1 MVIQKEGV
9 RMNIELT
16 EVTTNLNSKE
26 IKVLDEIAK
35 EKGMSRD
42 TILRQSLRIY
52 QIVETLSKKGKID
65 LNHLMKEAFGELHKS
80 NTNKED

>member
-1 MVIQKEGV
+1 
-9 RMNIELT
+9 MNIELT

-65 LNHLMKEAFGELHKS
+65 LNYLMKEAFGELHKS

>member
-1 MVIQKEGV
+1 
-9 RMNIELT
+9 MNRELT

-52 QIVETLSKKGKID
+52 QIVETLSKKGNPK
-65 LNHLMKEAFGELHKS
+65 LQTLGALFSGLGFHLTIEPIRAG
-80 NTNKED
+80 

>member
-1 MVIQKEGV
+1 
-9 RMNIELT
+9 MNRELT

-65 LNHLMKEAFGELHKS
+65 LNHLMKEAFGELHKL
-80 NTNKED
+80 NPNKED